1 MIAARNRRHG
11 SHFNQNPVTGDDDQP
26 RRLPHKSVSYLSHE
40 CTTYMKVAE
49 AISVTVES
57 DSNISVKNLA
67 NIQESEFISQKS
79 ENASNISD
87 YQ

>member
-1 MIAARNRRHG
+1 
-11 SHFNQNPVTGDDDQP
+11 
-26 RRLPHKSVSYLSHE
+26 
-40 CTTYMKVAE
+40 MKVAE